1 MYLPLDYYEQ
11 LAVSDVTLG
20 PKGGRVISYDN
31 VGKWINNTLFV
42 ELMSGGW
49 IGSRTL
55 QTAWLS
61 ETLEAALSAKRSVV
75 IAQETAKSRRRHRR

>member
-1 MYLPLDYYEQ
+1 M
-11 LAVSDVTLG
+11 
-20 PKGGRVISYDN
+20 ISYDN

-55 QTAWLS
+55 QAAWLS

-75 IAQETAKSRRRHRR
+75 IVQETAKGTRRHRRR

>member
-11 LAVSDVTLG
+11 LAMSDSTLG
-20 PKGGRVISYDN
+20 PSGGRVIDYDN
-31 VGKWINNTLFV
+31 VRKWINNTLFV
-42 ELMSGGW
+42 DLMSGGW

-61 ETLEAALSAKRSVV
+61 ETVEAALEAKRSVV
-75 IAQETAKSRRRHRR
+75 IAEETAQSQRRYRR